1 MQPTS
6 PLTSNSMSTANS
18 VADASKPFVPSS
30 QVVSEV
36 RSQQPNT
43 DSSSLNVL
51 PSILG
56 TTSDDNPTA
65 ILVMR
70 RDGSPTNLDIT
81 KIRAVVEW
89 ACMGQNVNSIT
100 LEAGLTTRLRNGV
113 TTRDI
118 QDNLID
124 CALGMCSPD
133 EPAWRYVAGRLHI
146 WSLWKDI
153 QVSRGFGYGNYA
165 AAVEFQVAA
174 KRYDR
179 KILQYSPEE
188 LSEAGTWINPDW
200 DRDYDYA
207 GAVLLTKRYLLTD
220 ELPQEAYLT
229 CALLLA
235 SNEQPEVRL
244 TVAKAF
250 YEAIAQRKISLATPI
265 LANLRIPNGSLSS
278 CFIIGMDDNL
288 ESIFAEIT
296 NAARISKNGGGVG
309 VNVSRIRATGSWVMG
324 KENASGGVIPWI
336 KLLNDTAIAV
346 NQGGRRAGAVTV
358 GLDIWH
364 LDVPEFLEMQ
374 AENGDRRRKAYDVF
388 PQLVIVDEFMRRVEA
403 KEKWTL
409 VDPYEVK
416 EQLGIE
422 LAEQWGSSFEAAY
435 RIIETELGK
444 KIKLYKQVDAREL
457 FKHIMRSQVETGM
470 PYLAFKDTINR
481 ANPNKHE
488 GYIPGVNL
496 CCESFSNVKP
506 GVEAHCCLAAGTKVM
521 TEKGWQAI
529 EECDG
534 EKILVPFK
542 SDRDFTPVYH
552 FETAKLIDNGIKDVY
567 RLTLKN
573 GRTVE
578 ATGDH
583 KFLVRHGSQNRHR
596 QWLTLDEIKV
606 GDRLE
611 IQIPEW
617 YLPEFYSVS
626 RNLSDAAIGWLI
638 GDGWILDKSIGVCF
652 GSDETLALEKVVAEM
667 AKIHEATDY
676 HFSAATKGVPSIRID
691 KRTGVR
697 SWVTNKQSFREYLTQ
712 EYGLTSG
719 KGATKKLGKLIKS
732 LPAERLAS
740 ILSGLFSADGC
751 VHKTSNSRNYP
762 VIQLSSASLELL
774 NDVRECLDCFG
785 IPSTVAYYY
794 SSKRKRSQGNL
805 NISGWATER
814 FMEVIGFDLCP
825 DKTSKYQRA
834 RRSRKSEKQTYR
846 RTSEVKSIEYIG
858 EAQVYDL
865 NIPNGHHFIA
875 EGIIVHNCNLVS
887 LNLANLESVE
897 IADAAKLAVRILD
910 NTIDITQPPF
920 KDSKTHND
928 KYRTIGVGCMGLA
941 DWLAKRHLSYQSLA
955 EISYLF
961 EEVAYWCTS
970 SSMELAKERGAY
982 AAFPG
987 SEWSKGKLLGSK
999 SLAEIL
1005 PLTEDRERWQQL
1017 SQDVQT
1023 YGIRNSH
1030 ITAIAPNTSSSLVQ
1044 GCTASILPA
1053 YSKFFYDKWAKGTV
1067 PIAPPF
1073 IEDCF
1078 WFYREN
1084 KSLEQKIVVKAVAVM
1099 QQWID
1104 TGISMELLFN
1114 LNQGIYFSD
1123 EPERAVKAKDIFET
1137 LFLAWKEGC
1146 KAVYYVRTV
1155 QKDDF
1160 KEKSDN
1166 CVACA
1171 N

>member
-1 MQPTS
+1 MQPS
-6 PLTSNSMSTANS
+6 FPLTSNSISTANS
-18 VADASKPFVPSS
+18 EPKVSKTGRNQQPIANPNSLGSVSPQQLVSASAQMPGEIFEVGSS
-30 QVVSEV
+30 TTLIQVV
-36 RSQQPNT
+36 
-43 DSSSLNVL
+43 
-51 PSILG
+51 
-56 TTSDDNPTA
+56 
-65 ILVMR
+65 R
-70 RDGSPTNLDIT
+70 RDGSFTPLNIS
-81 KIRAVVEW
+81 KIRSVVEW
-89 ACMGQNVNSIT
+89 ACSEQNVNPIT
-100 LEAGLTTRLRNGV
+100 LEAGLTTRLRSGV

-146 WSLWKDI
+146 WSRWKDT
-153 QVSRGFGYGNYA
+153 QVSRGFGYGNYP
-165 AAVEFQVAA
+165 AAVQFQIEA

-179 KILQYSPEE
+179 HILKYSTAE
-188 LSEAGTWINPDW
+188 LTEAGTWINSDW
-200 DRDYDYA
+200 DKDYDYA
-207 GAVLLTKRYLLTD
+207 GAVLLTKRYLLIN

-235 SNEQPEVRL
+235 VNEKPEVRL
-244 TVAKAF
+244 NVARSF

-265 LANLRIPNGSLSS
+265 LANLRVPNGSLSS

-324 KENASGGVIPWI
+324 KDNASGGVIPWI

-346 NQGGRRAGAVTV
+346 NQGGRRAGAVTI

-388 PQLVIVDEFMRRVEA
+388 PQLVIVDEFMRRVEQCQ
-403 KEKWTL
+403 KWTL

-416 EQLGIE
+416 EKLGIE
-422 LAEQWGSSFEAAY
+422 LAQQWGENFEAAY
-435 RIIETELGK
+435 ARIEAELDH
-444 KIKLYKQVDAREL
+444 KITLYKQIDAREL

-506 GVEAHCCLAAGTKVM
+506 GLEAHC
-521 TEKGWQAI
+521 
-529 EECDG
+529 
-534 EKILVPFK
+534 
-542 SDRDFTPVYH
+542 
-552 FETAKLIDNGIKDVY
+552 
-567 RLTLKN
+567 
-573 GRTVE
+573 
-578 ATGDH
+578 
-583 KFLVRHGSQNRHR
+583 
-596 QWLTLDEIKV
+596 
-606 GDRLE
+606 
-611 IQIPEW
+611 
-617 YLPEFYSVS
+617 
-626 RNLSDAAIGWLI
+626 
-638 GDGWILDKSIGVCF
+638 
-652 GSDETLALEKVVAEM
+652 
-667 AKIHEATDY
+667 
-676 HFSAATKGVPSIRID
+676 
-691 KRTGVR
+691 
-697 SWVTNKQSFREYLTQ
+697 
-712 EYGLTSG
+712 
-719 KGATKKLGKLIKS
+719 
-732 LPAERLAS
+732 
-740 ILSGLFSADGC
+740 
-751 VHKTSNSRNYP
+751 
-762 VIQLSSASLELL
+762 
-774 NDVRECLDCFG
+774 
-785 IPSTVAYYY
+785 
-794 SSKRKRSQGNL
+794 
-805 NISGWATER
+805 
-814 FMEVIGFDLCP
+814 
-825 DKTSKYQRA
+825 
-834 RRSRKSEKQTYR
+834 
-846 RTSEVKSIEYIG
+846 
-858 EAQVYDL
+858 
-865 NIPNGHHFIA
+865 
-875 EGIIVHNCNLVS
+875 CNLVS
-887 LNLANLESVE
+887 LNLANVEESE
-897 IADAAKLAVRILD
+897 IADVARLAVRILD
-910 NTIDITQPPF
+910 NTIDITKPPF
-920 KDSKTHND
+920 TDSKTHND

-941 DWLAKRHLSYQSLA
+941 DWLAKRHLTYESLA

-961 EEVAYWCTS
+961 EEVGYWCTS
-970 SSMELAKERGAY
+970 ASMELAKERGAY
-982 AAFPG
+982 AAFSG

-999 SLAEIL
+999 SLREIL
-1005 PLTEDRERWQQL
+1005 ELAQDKDRWMQL
-1017 SQDVQT
+1017 AQNIQT

-1084 KSLEQKIVVKAVAVM
+1084 KSLDQKIVVKAVAVM

-1114 LNQGIYFSD
+1114 LNQGVYFPD
-1123 EPERAVKAKDIFET
+1123 EPERAVRAKDIYAT
-1137 LFLAWKEGC
+1137 LIMAWKEGC

-1160 KEKSDN
+1160 KEATEG
-1166 CVACA
+1166 CIACA

>member
-1 MQPTS
+1 MQPS
-6 PLTSNSMSTANS
+6 FPLTSNSISTANS
-18 VADASKPFVPSS
+18 EPKVSKTGRNQQPIANPNSLGSVSPQQLVSASAQMPGEIFEVGSS
-30 QVVSEV
+30 TTLIQVV
-36 RSQQPNT
+36 
-43 DSSSLNVL
+43 
-51 PSILG
+51 
-56 TTSDDNPTA
+56 
-65 ILVMR
+65 R
-70 RDGSPTNLDIT
+70 RDGSFTPLNIS
-81 KIRAVVEW
+81 KIRSVVEW
-89 ACMGQNVNSIT
+89 ACSEQNVNPIT
-100 LEAGLTTRLRNGV
+100 LEAGLTTRLRSGV

-146 WSLWKDI
+146 WSRWKDT
-153 QVSRGFGYGNYA
+153 QVSRGFGYGNYP
-165 AAVEFQVAA
+165 AAVQFQIEA

-179 KILQYSPEE
+179 HILKYSTAE
-188 LSEAGTWINPDW
+188 LTEAGTWINSDW
-200 DRDYDYA
+200 DKDYDYA
-207 GAVLLTKRYLLTD
+207 GAVLLTKRYLLIN

-235 SNEQPEVRL
+235 VNEKPEVRL
-244 TVAKAF
+244 NVARSF

-265 LANLRIPNGSLSS
+265 LANLRVPNGSLSS

-346 NQGGRRAGAVTV
+346 NQGGRRAGAVTI

-388 PQLVIVDEFMRRVEA
+388 PQLVIVDEFMRRVEQCQ
-403 KEKWTL
+403 KWTL

-416 EQLGIE
+416 EKLGIE
-422 LAEQWGSSFEAAY
+422 LAQQWGENFEAAY
-435 RIIETELGK
+435 ARIEAELDH
-444 KIKLYKQVDAREL
+444 KITLYKQIDAREL

-506 GVEAHCCLAAGTKVM
+506 GLEAHC
-521 TEKGWQAI
+521 
-529 EECDG
+529 
-534 EKILVPFK
+534 
-542 SDRDFTPVYH
+542 
-552 FETAKLIDNGIKDVY
+552 
-567 RLTLKN
+567 
-573 GRTVE
+573 
-578 ATGDH
+578 
-583 KFLVRHGSQNRHR
+583 
-596 QWLTLDEIKV
+596 
-606 GDRLE
+606 
-611 IQIPEW
+611 
-617 YLPEFYSVS
+617 
-626 RNLSDAAIGWLI
+626 
-638 GDGWILDKSIGVCF
+638 
-652 GSDETLALEKVVAEM
+652 
-667 AKIHEATDY
+667 
-676 HFSAATKGVPSIRID
+676 
-691 KRTGVR
+691 
-697 SWVTNKQSFREYLTQ
+697 
-712 EYGLTSG
+712 
-719 KGATKKLGKLIKS
+719 
-732 LPAERLAS
+732 
-740 ILSGLFSADGC
+740 
-751 VHKTSNSRNYP
+751 
-762 VIQLSSASLELL
+762 
-774 NDVRECLDCFG
+774 
-785 IPSTVAYYY
+785 
-794 SSKRKRSQGNL
+794 
-805 NISGWATER
+805 
-814 FMEVIGFDLCP
+814 
-825 DKTSKYQRA
+825 
-834 RRSRKSEKQTYR
+834 
-846 RTSEVKSIEYIG
+846 
-858 EAQVYDL
+858 
-865 NIPNGHHFIA
+865 
-875 EGIIVHNCNLVS
+875 CNLVS
-887 LNLANLESVE
+887 LNLANVEESE
-897 IADAAKLAVRILD
+897 IADVARLAVRILD
-910 NTIDITQPPF
+910 NTIDITKPPF
-920 KDSKTHND
+920 TDSKTHND

-941 DWLAKRHLSYQSLA
+941 DWLAKRHLTYESLA

-961 EEVAYWCTS
+961 EEVGYWCTS
-970 SSMELAKERGAY
+970 ASMELAKERGAY
-982 AAFPG
+982 AAFSG

-999 SLAEIL
+999 SLREIL
-1005 PLTEDRERWQQL
+1005 ELAQDKDRWMQL
-1017 SQDVQT
+1017 AQNIQT

-1084 KSLEQKIVVKAVAVM
+1084 KSLDQKIVVKAVAVM

-1114 LNQGIYFSD
+1114 LNQGVYFPD
-1123 EPERAVKAKDIFET
+1123 EPERAVRAKDIYAT
-1137 LFLAWKEGC
+1137 LIMAWKEGC

-1160 KEKSDN
+1160 KEATEG
-1166 CVACA
+1166 CIACA

>member
-1 MQPTS
+1 
-6 PLTSNSMSTANS
+6 MSTANS
-18 VADASKPFVPSS
+18 VADASKSFVPSS
-30 QVVSEV
+30 QVATEI

-43 DSSSLNVL
+43 DSSSSGVL
-51 PSILG
+51 PSIPE
-56 TTSDDNPTA
+56 TTSDNTA
-65 ILVMR
+65 TPILVMR

-89 ACMGQNVNSIT
+89 ACTGQNINSIT

-146 WSLWKDI
+146 WSLWKDT
-153 QVSRGFGYGNYA
+153 QVSRGFGYGEYS

-179 KILQYSPEE
+179 QILQYSTQE
-188 LSEAGTWINPDW
+188 LAEAGTWINPDW

-207 GAVLLTKRYLLTD
+207 GAVLLTKRYLLTN

-235 SNEQPEVRL
+235 SKEQPEVRL
-244 TVAKAF
+244 TVARAF

-346 NQGGRRAGAVTV
+346 NQGGRRAGAVTI

-403 KEKWTL
+403 KEQWTL

-422 LAEQWGSSFEAAY
+422 LAQEWGDDFEAAY
-435 RIIETELGK
+435 QTIEAELGK

-506 GVEAHCCLAAGTKVM
+506 GLEAHC
-521 TEKGWQAI
+521 
-529 EECDG
+529 
-534 EKILVPFK
+534 
-542 SDRDFTPVYH
+542 
-552 FETAKLIDNGIKDVY
+552 
-567 RLTLKN
+567 
-573 GRTVE
+573 
-578 ATGDH
+578 
-583 KFLVRHGSQNRHR
+583 
-596 QWLTLDEIKV
+596 
-606 GDRLE
+606 
-611 IQIPEW
+611 
-617 YLPEFYSVS
+617 
-626 RNLSDAAIGWLI
+626 
-638 GDGWILDKSIGVCF
+638 
-652 GSDETLALEKVVAEM
+652 
-667 AKIHEATDY
+667 
-676 HFSAATKGVPSIRID
+676 
-691 KRTGVR
+691 
-697 SWVTNKQSFREYLTQ
+697 
-712 EYGLTSG
+712 
-719 KGATKKLGKLIKS
+719 
-732 LPAERLAS
+732 
-740 ILSGLFSADGC
+740 
-751 VHKTSNSRNYP
+751 
-762 VIQLSSASLELL
+762 
-774 NDVRECLDCFG
+774 
-785 IPSTVAYYY
+785 
-794 SSKRKRSQGNL
+794 
-805 NISGWATER
+805 
-814 FMEVIGFDLCP
+814 
-825 DKTSKYQRA
+825 
-834 RRSRKSEKQTYR
+834 
-846 RTSEVKSIEYIG
+846 
-858 EAQVYDL
+858 
-865 NIPNGHHFIA
+865 
-875 EGIIVHNCNLVS
+875 CNLVS
-887 LNLANLESVE
+887 LNLANLEQAE

-910 NTIDITQPPF
+910 NTIEITQPPF

-955 EISYLF
+955 EISHLF

-970 SSMELAKERGAY
+970 ASMELAKERGAY

-999 SLAEIL
+999 SLSEIL
-1005 PLTEDRERWQQL
+1005 PLTNARERWQQL
-1017 SQDVQT
+1017 AQDVQT

-1044 GCTASILPA
+1044 GCTASILPT

-1084 KSLEQKIVVKAVAVM
+1084 KSLDQKIVVKAVAVM

-1123 EPERAVKAKDIFET
+1123 EPQRAVKAKDIFET
-1137 LFLAWKEGC
+1137 LVLAWKEGC
-1146 KAVYYVRTV
+1146 KAVYYIRTV

-1160 KEKSDN
+1160 KESSEG

>member
-6 PLTSNSMSTANS
+6 SLTSNSASVVDANKSFSTSNAIAVEDNKDLS
-18 VADASKPFVPSS
+18 NTVSQISEDVAA
-30 QVVSEV
+30 
-36 RSQQPNT
+36 T
-43 DSSSLNVL
+43 
-51 PSILG
+51 SIL
-56 TTSDDNPTA
+56 
-65 ILVMR
+65 VVR
-70 RDGSPTNLDIT
+70 RDGSAAALDIA

-89 ACMGQNVNSIT
+89 ATEGQNVNPIT

-153 QVSRGFGYGNYA
+153 KVSRGFGYNDYSR
-165 AAVEFQVAA
+165 AVKLHLKAE
-174 KRYDR
+174 RYDR
-179 KILQYSPEE
+179 AILKYSEVE
-188 LSEAGTWINPDW
+188 LAEAGSWIKEDW
-200 DRDYDYA
+200 DKDYDYA
-207 GAVLLTKRYLLTD
+207 GAVLLTKRYLLSD

-235 SNEQPEVRL
+235 VNEKPEVRL
-244 TVAKAF
+244 SIARAF

-265 LANLRIPNGSLSS
+265 LANLRIPGGSLSS
-278 CFIIGMDDNL
+278 CFIIAMDDNL
-288 ESIFAEIT
+288 ESIFEEIT

-346 NQGGRRAGAVTV
+346 NQGGRRAGAVTI

-388 PQLVIVDEFMRRVEA
+388 PQLVIADEFMRRVEA
-403 KEKWTL
+403 KEIWTL
-409 VDPYEVK
+409 IDPYEVK

-422 LAEQWGSSFEAAY
+422 LASLWGDDFTTAYAQIEA
-435 RIIETELGK
+435 EVGK

-481 ANPNKHE
+481 ANPNKHA

-496 CCESFSNVKP
+496 CCESFSNVSP
-506 GVEAHCCLAAGTKVM
+506 GVEAHC
-521 TEKGWQAI
+521 
-529 EECDG
+529 
-534 EKILVPFK
+534 
-542 SDRDFTPVYH
+542 
-552 FETAKLIDNGIKDVY
+552 
-567 RLTLKN
+567 
-573 GRTVE
+573 
-578 ATGDH
+578 
-583 KFLVRHGSQNRHR
+583 
-596 QWLTLDEIKV
+596 
-606 GDRLE
+606 
-611 IQIPEW
+611 
-617 YLPEFYSVS
+617 
-626 RNLSDAAIGWLI
+626 
-638 GDGWILDKSIGVCF
+638 
-652 GSDETLALEKVVAEM
+652 
-667 AKIHEATDY
+667 
-676 HFSAATKGVPSIRID
+676 
-691 KRTGVR
+691 
-697 SWVTNKQSFREYLTQ
+697 
-712 EYGLTSG
+712 
-719 KGATKKLGKLIKS
+719 
-732 LPAERLAS
+732 
-740 ILSGLFSADGC
+740 
-751 VHKTSNSRNYP
+751 
-762 VIQLSSASLELL
+762 
-774 NDVRECLDCFG
+774 
-785 IPSTVAYYY
+785 
-794 SSKRKRSQGNL
+794 
-805 NISGWATER
+805 
-814 FMEVIGFDLCP
+814 
-825 DKTSKYQRA
+825 
-834 RRSRKSEKQTYR
+834 
-846 RTSEVKSIEYIG
+846 
-858 EAQVYDL
+858 
-865 NIPNGHHFIA
+865 
-875 EGIIVHNCNLVS
+875 CNLVS
-887 LNLANLESVE
+887 LNLANIDRAD
-897 IADAAKLAVRILD
+897 IAEVASLAVRILD
-910 NTIDITQPPF
+910 NTIDLTSPPF
-920 KDSKTHND
+920 QDSKTHND

-941 DWLAKRHLSYQSLA
+941 DWLAKRHLNYQSLT
-955 EISYLF
+955 EISQLF
-961 EEVAYWCTS
+961 EEVAYYCTHA
-970 SSMELAKERGAY
+970 SMELAKERGAY
-982 AAFPG
+982 AAFAG

-999 SLAEIL
+999 SLEEIL
-1005 PLTEDRERWQQL
+1005 PLSENKERWVQL
-1017 SQDVQT
+1017 SEDVRA

-1084 KSLEQKIVVKAVAVM
+1084 KSLDQKIVVKAVATM

-1114 LNQGIYFSD
+1114 LNQGVYFPE
-1123 EPERAVKAKDIFET
+1123 EPERAVKAKDIYET
-1137 LFLAWKEGC
+1137 LVMAWKEGV

-1160 KEKSDN
+1160 KESSEG
-1166 CVACA
+1166 CAACA